1 MATNSGPNRSPRLDG
16 VHVLVVDDDREC
28 LDLITTL
35 LSLHGAIVM
44 AVASAPAALAVLQRE
59 RPQVLL
65 SDVSM
70 PTEDGY
76 WLIKSVRAL
85 SVARG
90 GATPAA
96 AVTGLPSEHRAQ
108 LLRAGFQS
116 HVTKP
121 FDPVHLVGV
130 VEELALSA

>member
-1 MATNSGPNRSPRLDG
+1 MATKPGPNRSPRLAG
-16 VHVLVVDDDREC
+16 VRVLIVDDDREC
-28 LDLITTL
+28 LELITTL

-44 AVASAPAALAVLQRE
+44 AAASARAALAILQRV
-59 RPQVLL
+59 RPHVLL
-65 SDVSM
+65 SDVTM

-76 WLIKSVRAL
+76 WLIKSIRAL

-96 AVTGLPSEHRAQ
+96 AVTGLPHDHRAQ

-121 FDPVHLVGV
+121 FDPGHLVGV
-130 VEELALSA
+130 VEALALNG

>member
-1 MATNSGPNRSPRLDG
+1 MGTKPDPNRAPRIDG
-16 VHVLVVDDDREC
+16 VRVLIVDDDREC
-28 LDLITTL
+28 LELITTL

-44 AVASAPAALAVLQRE
+44 AVTSARAALVVLQRE
-59 RPQVLL
+59 RPHVLL

-70 PTEDGY
+70 PIEDGY
-76 WLIKSVRAL
+76 WLIESVRAL
-85 SVARG
+85 SAARG

-96 AVTGLPSEHRAQ
+96 AVTALASDHRAQ

-130 VEELALSA
+130 VETLALNA